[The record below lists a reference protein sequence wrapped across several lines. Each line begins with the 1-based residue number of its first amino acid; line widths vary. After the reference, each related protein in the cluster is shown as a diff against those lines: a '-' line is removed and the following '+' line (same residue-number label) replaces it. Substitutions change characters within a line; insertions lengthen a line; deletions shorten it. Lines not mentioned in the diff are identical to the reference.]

1 MRGVVW
7 LVLLFV
13 VAVVAATTL
22 GSNDGV
28 VSIYWS
34 GWRTDL
40 SLNLFVL
47 LLVGACFAIMTATQ
61 AINSLVSLPTRA
73 REWRGLRRERV
84 AQAALRE
91 AQAEYFSARYSR
103 AHRAAQRALT
113 IQDETPSLHGDGDFR
128 VLGSLLAAA
137 SLHRLQDRARRDEAM
152 QRLMPTLRKGAGA
165 RAADD
170 GARLL
175 AIEWAVED
183 RDAARALE
191 LLAELPP
198 GVGRRTQAL
207 RLKLQAARMARQPL
221 EALQTAR
228 LLAKHQ
234 AFSKVVAQ
242 SLLERLQQGVTV

>member
-28 VSIYWS
+28 VSIYWG

-61 AINSLVSLPTRA
+61 AISSLVSLPTRA

-103 AHRAAQRALT
+103 AHRAAQRALS
-113 IQDETPSLHGDGDFR
+113 IQDETP
-128 VLGSLLAAA
+128 
-137 SLHRLQDRARRDEAM
+137 
-152 QRLMPTLRKGAGA
+152 
-165 RAADD
+165 
-170 GARLL
+170 
-175 AIEWAVED
+175 
-183 RDAARALE
+183 
-191 LLAELPP
+191 
-198 GVGRRTQAL
+198 
-207 RLKLQAARMARQPL
+207 
-221 EALQTAR
+221 
-228 LLAKHQ
+228 
-234 AFSKVVAQ
+234 
-242 SLLERLQQGVTV
+242 